1 MIPGCFERRSSLT
14 YSHGGKLFFAR
25 SSPHK
30 TTMLMISLRSAL
42 PSQQLLG
49 VCDGII
55 MISRSNYIAG
65 SNSLQTEP
73 VPRLLRHD
81 WPFRHPGTG
90 IYSSEYTVLLGIAIH
105 ILRKRKGK
113 SYQYNLFIIILLFL
127 LASANVAT
135 YMVGYRLSYYGE
147 CIRADTP
154 VPPSQAGYMYSCP
167 SLNPV
172 VKAQRELSF
181 ATSCLHLIAMALLHS
196 LGETME
202 NHYHTHNFLPRLP
215 FPVDAGNIVVVAA
228 GAIGLNNLFLSGL
241 IAFRICKINR
251 GVAAYLGPR
260 ARNMYW
266 TAKAAT
272 LESGL
277 FYSAYLGVLAIIEIE
292 TVVAQEDYRNPLG
305 TYTVADQ
312 SKLLALQDTRDA
324 MLRLWAPIAGIAST
338 IVIVRVA
345 LGISL
350 NDTKSTILTMQA
362 ATSTIEE
369 PALAINISQQDR
381 MSRSLTGNRA
391 SDRDTS
397 NTDVEARAEG
407 I

>member
-1 MIPGCFERRSSLT
+1 MIGPSDTPELAST
-14 YSHGGKLFFAR
+14 AVQFF
-25 SSPHK
+25 
-30 TTMLMISLRSAL
+30 LY
-42 PSQQLLG
+42 G
-49 VCDGII
+49 
-55 MISRSNYIAG
+55 
-65 SNSLQTEP
+65 
-73 VPRLLRHD
+73 
-81 WPFRHPGTG
+81 
-90 IYSSEYTVLLGIAIH
+90 EYTVLLGIAIH

-181 ATSCLHLIAMALLHS
+181 ATSAVADFILATMALLHS
-196 LGETME
+196 CHFTA
-202 NHYHTHNFLPRLP
+202 FAVA
-215 FPVDAGNIVVVAA
+215 FSPVDAGNIVVVAA